1 MKKISLLL
9 ALTKFVLVGREK
21 LVAVRAAIKVYKQ
34 TIRIK
39 PDDAEAHNNLGV
51 AYFVTGDKGSALE
64 EYKILKTLD
73 AELANKLFNLI
84 YK

>member
-1 MKKISLLL
+1 MTAHYNLGN
-9 ALTKFVLVGREK
+9 AYGK
-21 LVAVRAAIKVYKQ
+21 LGCYLEAIGAFKQ
-34 TIRIK
+34 VIRIE
-39 PDDAEAHNNLGV
+39 PDFAEAHCGLGV
-51 AYFVTGDKGSALE
+51 TYLMTGDKDSALE